1 VTAEQ
6 RPRAAFI
13 GSVAFSERLL
23 ARLAVCESITV
34 AGVATL
40 RAAPS
45 HADFQSLAP
54 TAAQAGLACLELDGN
69 DQERL
74 ADWLHGLA
82 VDVAFCIGWPHLL
95 REAVLETPRLGVIG
109 YHPTLLPANR
119 GRHPI
124 IWALALGLD
133 STGSTFFVMDRGADS
148 GDIVSQREVTI
159 GDDDDAGS
167 LYARLGAVAE
177 SQIDEICGELA
188 AGRLP
193 RTPQNPARANAWRRR
208 TRRDGVIDWRM
219 PAAGIR
225 NLVRALTSPYP
236 GATCVVADTEYPVWK
251 VELVAGAPANLE
263 PGRVLA
269 VDGLRV
275 TVKCGDGAVV
285 LADHGIRTPL
295 EAGAAL

>member
-1 VTAEQ
+1 MTAEQ

-159 GDDDDAGS
+159 GDATMPAASMRDSARWRS
-167 LYARLGAVAE
+167 RRSTRFAANSPPAVCRARL
-177 SQIDEICGELA
+177 
-188 AGRLP
+188 
-193 RTPQNPARANAWRRR
+193 R
-208 TRRDGVIDWRM
+208 TRRGPTRG
-219 PAAGIR
+219 AGGHDAMASSTGEC
-225 NLVRALTSPYP
+225 L
-236 GATCVVADTEYPVWK
+236 
-251 VELVAGAPANLE
+251 
-263 PGRVLA
+263 
-269 VDGLRV
+269 
-275 TVKCGDGAVV
+275 
-285 LADHGIRTPL
+285 PL
-295 EAGAAL
+295 GSAIWSAR